1 MNDALMIGI
10 VLTLVFGAVIF
21 YLYNRLSMTERK
33 LGLFEGILTDLK
45 VLMDSA
51 PFSMAPQAHQHNDM
65 SQFEP
70 SPEYLNA
77 ISGPIPLQKE
87 DVEDVTPEDEYQQ
100 TLEQAL
106 EQAAA
111 SETKESKE
119 NSYRTL
125 QIDDLNGQV
134 APIQV
139 TKLSPDLELM
149 TVKELQT
156 FAKTKNISVPN
167 GIKRKDLIEH
177 IKKSLTGTSA
187 VVAPLAQVQTQ
198 LEGPPIPEGAPLE

>member
-45 VLMDSA
+45 IMMDSA
-51 PFSMAPQAHQHNDM
+51 PFSMAPQLQQRDM
-65 SQFEP
+65 SEFEP

-77 ISGPIPLQKE
+77 ISGPLPLQKE
-87 DVEDVTPEDEYQQ
+87 DVEEVVPEDEYQQ

-111 SETKESKE
+111 NETKESKD
-119 NSYRTL
+119 SGYRSL
-125 QIDDLNGQV
+125 QIDDLSGQ
-134 APIQV
+134 ASAIQV
-139 TKLSPDLELM
+139 TKLSPDVDTM
-149 TVKELQT
+149 TIKELND
-156 FAKTKNISVPN
+156 FAKAKNIKVPT
-167 GIKRKDLIEH
+167 GLKRKDLIEH
-177 IKKSLTGTSA
+177 IKKAIEPSTEVA
-187 VVAPLAQVQTQ
+187 VQ
-198 LEGPPIPEGAPLE
+198 LEGPPMATGAPIV